1 MTACWKE
8 NHDERPSFQDLVTR
22 LEQFILREVEYFD
35 FNLVDASKDYY
46 QVQESIE
53 SEEEEEEEDEGIID
67 TPL

>member
-8 NHDERPSFQDLVTR
+8 NHYERPSFQDLVTR
-22 LEQFILREVEYFD
+22 LEQLMLREVEYFD

-53 SEEEEEEEDEGIID
+53 SAEEEEADEGIID

>member
-1 MTACWKE
+1 MTACWEE

-22 LEQFILREVEYFD
+22 LEQLMLREVEYFD

-46 QVQESIE
+46 QVQKSTESK
-53 SEEEEEEEDEGIID
+53 EEEDEGTVD